1 MYTFKKCDPKEHL
14 CGGSNICNIG
24 DGSIQAV
31 SRCLGQVI
39 TLFGQPDSITE
50 DYEDVFSCGVSAED
64 EAGNVLY
71 LEVYHGPSGPS
82 IGGDPH
88 SEEHKA
94 AAKELAELIC
104 SAQPADYDWEGVYAD
119 IPANIRMG
127 VRNGKPYY
135 ESEMPEDFM

>member
-1 MYTFKKCDPKEHL
+1 MYTFKKCDPKEHR

-24 DGSIQAV
+24 SSIEAH
-31 SRCLGQVI
+31 SCCLGQVI
-39 TLFGQPDSITE
+39 TLFGQPDSITG
-50 DYEDVFSCGVSAED
+50 DYEDVFSCAVSAED

-71 LEVYHGPSGPS
+71 LEIYHGPSGPA
-82 IGGDPH
+82 IGGDPD
-88 SEEHKA
+88 SEEHRA
-94 AAKELAELIC
+94 AAKELAELIS

-135 ESEMPEDFM
+135 ESEISEDFM